1 MAADK
6 DKVAAFFFGGP
17 YQTVGHIEVG
27 HGLAACLDAGG
38 FGAVEYGFK
47 VFLSLFLRSLVVV
60 FVGNGIGGG
69 HAIEAYRSGKRL
81 GHVQGD
87 DFSARFACKAD
98 TLVGSLDRKSTR
110 LNSSHYCASRM
121 PSSA

>member
-6 DKVAAFFFGGP
+6 DKVAAFFFGGL

-38 FGAVEYGFK
+38 FGAVEYGYK

-60 FVGNGIGGG
+60 FGGNGIGGG
-69 HAIEAYRSGKRL
+69 HATEAYRSGKRL
-81 GHVQGD
+81 GHVTGEELKDALAGQIEIGR
-87 DFSARFACKAD
+87 AVVR
-98 TLVGSLDRKSTR
+98 DRR
-110 LNSSHYCASRM
+110 RQNR
-121 PSSA
+121 